1 MIIIPIFAIFI
12 LFIQMINKS
21 QKIQINN
28 KFRIKYSMIGLIVGP
43 IVDVALLQIFIL
55 RTHGV
60 ELGLYMLRNLVEK
73 KYLLQHF

>member
-43 IVDVALLQIFIL
+43 IVGCGIIAIFIL
-55 RTHGV
+55 KTHGA
-60 ELGLYMLRNLVEK
+60 
-73 KYLLQHF
+73 